1 LPESGEEECGLLVRK
16 YLIEVPHSPEECW
29 VPPVEAAVERAR
41 LRSYR
46 GCDSGTHTTWI
57 IAELAT
63 EDEAWS
69 LVPVLLRD
77 TARVVDVE
85 SKELDRDAGGGGGTR
100 GRRRP
105 RGDPDALAPH
115 GDGYPGREAETRRG
129 GQLRCGRS

>member
-1 LPESGEEECGLLVRK
+1 MRE

-29 VPPVEAAVERAR
+29 VPPAEAAVERAR

-46 GCDSGTHTTWI
+46 GCGSGTHTTWI

-85 SKELDRDAGGGGGTR
+85 HKEPDPMRGGEAARAAAG
-100 GRRRP
+100 
-105 RGDPDALAPH
+105 A
-115 GDGYPGREAETRRG
+115 REETRTLQPLMEMATQDG
-129 GQLRCGRS
+129 KPKQQKEDS

>member
-1 LPESGEEECGLLVRK
+1 VRE

-29 VPPVEAAVERAR
+29 VSPVEAPVERAP

-46 GCDSGTHTTWI
+46 GCGSGTHTTWI

-85 SKELDRDAGGGGGTR
+85 CEELDRTQAGKAARAAADAR
-100 GRRRP
+100 
-105 RGDPDALAPH
+105 
-115 GDGYPGREAETRRG
+115 
-129 GQLRCGRS
+129 